1 MPFMTGNSRISAG
14 IESAIQFTRGMARTS
29 GPRGR
34 VPAFVLLAAA
44 VMATVVGPAAAQDL
58 TSGTA
63 VYGTGQAATDWTG
76 GTISSGATLRLND
89 GATVSGV
96 AITNGTLQFNQTGAL
111 TINQSIDST
120 GRLSLTNSGTL
131 NLTQTTS
138 LNAPIQLLMTTDVS
152 AGLLQINS
160 GTVGLVVSGNGTLNV
175 AGGNVSNA
183 QGNIN
188 SGFATVSSGTWA
200 NGGALIVGNAGRGEF
215 SLSGGSASNTG
226 ATLGTVATG
235 SGTAPV
241 SGGTWASSANLVVG
255 RAGRGTLNV
264 AGGHVSN
271 VNGTL
276 GQSNGGSGTA
286 TVSSG
291 TWANRGNLVVGG
303 TGTGVL
309 TMTGGLVS
317 VGGDLTRGSLGTI
330 NLNAGGTLQIGNG
343 TTSGVLL
350 GGTGDL
356 ANNGTLV
363 FNRSDASTYS
373 GILSGNGA
381 VVKQGSGALTLSGAN
396 TYSVATTVSAGTL
409 LVNGS
414 LANSAVIV
422 GSGRTLGGSGT
433 LGALA
438 TVQSGG
444 VLSPGNSPGA
454 LAAAALDLQAGSTT
468 FMQVI
473 GSGSAAGVAGTAYDQ
488 MRITTPSSLTY
499 GGELV
504 LSFIDSPLFD
514 NGTMFSLFYFTG
526 TAGGGF
532 TSVRAA
538 AGSSAVRG

>member
-160 GTVGLVVSGNGTLNV
+160 GTVGLVVSGNGTL
-175 AGGNVSNA
+175 
-183 QGNIN
+183 
-188 SGFATVSSGTWA
+188 
-200 NGGALIVGNAGRGEF
+200 
-215 SLSGGSASNTG
+215 
-226 ATLGTVATG
+226 
-235 SGTAPV
+235 
-241 SGGTWASSANLVVG
+241 
-255 RAGRGTLNV
+255 
-264 AGGHVSN
+264 
-271 VNGTL
+271 
-276 GQSNGGSGTA
+276 
-286 TVSSG
+286 
-291 TWANRGNLVVGG
+291 
-303 TGTGVL
+303 
-309 TMTGGLVS
+309 
-317 VGGDLTRGSLGTI
+317 
-330 NLNAGGTLQIGNG
+330 
-343 TTSGVLL
+343 
-350 GGTGDL
+350 
-356 ANNGTLV
+356 
-363 FNRSDASTYS
+363 
-373 GILSGNGA
+373 
-381 VVKQGSGALTLSGAN
+381 
-396 TYSVATTVSAGTL
+396 

-473 GSGSAAGVAGTAYDQ
+473 GSGSAAGVAGTDYDQ
-488 MRITTPSSLTY
+488 VRITTSGGLTY
-499 GGELV
+499 GGSLD
-504 LSFIDSPLFD
+504 LNFGNATTFL
-514 NGTMFSLFYFTG
+514 NGTIFDLFAFTG
-526 TAGGGF
+526 SSVGHFSSVVSSGTGF
-532 TSVRAA
+532 Y
-538 AGSSAVRG
+538 AGSSFSRTGANWTSTIGNQLLTFSELSGRLSVASSGGSGVPEIDAATGFSALSLLAGMLAILGQRLEQRRRRAKVAA

>member
-76 GTISSGATLRLND
+76 GTISSGATLRLDD

-175 AGGNVSNA
+175 
-183 QGNIN
+183 
-188 SGFATVSSGTWA
+188 
-200 NGGALIVGNAGRGEF
+200 
-215 SLSGGSASNTG
+215 
-226 ATLGTVATG
+226 
-235 SGTAPV
+235 
-241 SGGTWASSANLVVG
+241 
-255 RAGRGTLNV
+255 
-264 AGGHVSN
+264 
-271 VNGTL
+271 
-276 GQSNGGSGTA
+276 
-286 TVSSG
+286 
-291 TWANRGNLVVGG
+291 
-303 TGTGVL
+303 
-309 TMTGGLVS
+309 
-317 VGGDLTRGSLGTI
+317 
-330 NLNAGGTLQIGNG
+330 
-343 TTSGVLL
+343 
-350 GGTGDL
+350 
-356 ANNGTLV
+356 
-363 FNRSDASTYS
+363 
-373 GILSGNGA
+373 
-381 VVKQGSGALTLSGAN
+381 
-396 TYSVATTVSAGTL
+396 
-409 LVNGS
+409 NGS

-422 GSGRTLGGSGT
+422 GSGGTLGGSGT